1 MPFSRI
7 EVLLDEVLPSVSKD
21 KEALIRLTLTIEL
34 REIIKIISAHNKEG
48 LDYIENKILPLLKDL
63 LRDDEISVLY
73 IIIIIIKYK

>member
-73 IIIIIIKYK
+73 IIIIIKYK

>member
-73 IIIIIIKYK
+73 IIIKYK